1 MRIGDLSR
9 QTGIPAR
16 MLRYYEEQGL
26 LNPARDAS
34 GYRSYADCDV
44 GKVRQIRGL
53 LDSGLPTEIIRRIL
67 PFLDS
72 PDQIHLPPQCLTEQT
87 TTLLR
92 DEIARLNARIECLDR
107 NRGALTGYLDA
118 ILPPEATKDLPR
130 PLVCNDGTVRRQAG
144 PWTPT
149 VHALLNHLESVGF
162 GGSQRVVGT
171 GYDERGW
178 DVVSYIPGDF
188 VHPHSW
194 SDEGIWQ
201 VGRLL
206 RELHGATATFRP
218 PADAVWHQWPFH
230 RDAPDAIISHRD
242 AGPWNIVAREGLPVA
257 FIDWPTAGPTD
268 RMDEIA
274 QTAWLNAQLHD
285 DDIAEHDELPGPAAR
300 AAQLRLFADGYGLA
314 APDRAVLVS
323 AMIEYAIRDSAAE
336 AVQGR
341 VTIDGGGEITS
352 LWPIAWRAR
361 SAAWMIRH
369 RALLE
374 RALS

>member
-9 QTGIPAR
+9 ETGVPTR

-26 LNPARDAS
+26 LSPARDGS
-34 GYRSYADCDV
+34 GYRSYADSDT

-67 PFLDS
+67 PFLNS
-72 PDQIHLPPQCLTEQT
+72 PDQIHLPPQCLTAET
-87 TTLLR
+87 TTLLT
-92 DEIARLNARIECLDR
+92 DEIARLTARIECLDR
-107 NRGALTGYLDA
+107 NRDALSGYLAA
-118 ILPPEATKDLPR
+118 ILPPDATKDLPR
-130 PLVCNDGTVRRQAG
+130 PVVCNDGTVRRQAG

-149 VHALLNHLESVGF
+149 VHALLNHLENVGF
-162 GGSQRVVGT
+162 AGSQRVVGT
-171 GYDERGW
+171 GYDERGR

-188 VHPHSW
+188 VHPRAW

-201 VGRLL
+201 VGGLL
-206 RELHGATATFRP
+206 RDLHRSTATFRP
-218 PADAVWHQWPFH
+218 PPDAVWHQWPFH
-230 RDAPDAIISHRD
+230 SDTRDAIISHRD
-242 AGPWNIVAREGLPVA
+242 SGPWNIVARDGLPVA

-268 RMDEIA
+268 RMDELA
-274 QTAWLNAQLHD
+274 ATAWLNAQLHD
-285 DDIAEHDELPGPAAR
+285 DDIGERQELPGPAAR
-300 AAQLRLFADGYGLA
+300 AAQLRLFADGYGMPA
-314 APDRAVLVS
+314 ADRAVLVT

-336 AVQGR
+336 AVQGQ
-341 VTIDGGGEITS
+341 VTADGGGEPTV

-361 SAAWMIRH
+361 SAAWMVRH